1 MRAIMSVLAMY
12 QYDETLFDGLQI
24 PAGLDRSGLINEL
37 CMQLGELNTIISDP
51 EVMKA
56 AITEWSKTKAAIW
69 DHLFETTQYEYNPI
83 WNKDGVYKETETRDL
98 KSKADAE
105 ALNQVT
111 GYNSD
116 TMRDAEK
123 TTSKGNG
130 EDTGTITRER
140 EEHGNIGV
148 TTTQQMIREERE
160 VADYSLYQLIID
172 DFKMRFCIMVY

>member
-1 MRAIMSVLAMY
+1 MRALLSIMGMY
-12 QYDETLFDGLQI
+12 CYDETIFDGLQV
-24 PAGLDRSGLINEL
+24 PAGLDKAALINEL
-37 CMQLGELNTIISDP
+37 CMQLAEVNTIISDP

-56 AITEWSKTKAAIW
+56 AIAEWSKTKAAIW
-69 DHLFETTQYEYNPI
+69 QHLFETTQYEYNPI
-83 WNKDGVYKETETRDL
+83 WNKDGVYKETETRNL

-123 TTSKGNG
+123 TTSNGSG

-160 VADYSLYQLIID
+160 IADYSLYQLIID
-172 DFKMRFCIMVY
+172 DFKTRFCIMVY